1 MKMKRSPKA
10 KSKVFDITETEDKVR
25 QPPRLDRMTQ
35 LLKELR
41 NIRKSINSIEVSKKN
56 NAKSEEKLNTQFL
69 DLKNEIKELNE
80 MQEKITESVSNLNLQ
95 YAEINEDKGE
105 SHISKPE
112 ALVSEISSLKD
123 EFKQIND
130 VQTKLTESVS
140 DLVTGYQ
147 EITENIGSFL
157 ISQREALVNEVSSLK
172 DEFKQVNQSENT
184 EVSQQLSLDL
194 EKELDDVVNE
204 NKKLEEEKERQK
216 QDFDSELQKRDETI
230 KDLTKENLDLAGKI
244 DERGKML
251 KTAAARFK
259 QLQDEIQNL
268 KTKNNKQFKKII

>member
-1 MKMKRSPKA
+1 MKRSPKA

-25 QPPRLDRMTQ
+25 QPPKLDRMTQ

-41 NIRKSINSIEVSKKN
+41 NIRKSIHSIEVSKKN
-56 NAKSEEKLNTQFL
+56 SAKSEEILNTQFSA
-69 DLKNEIKELNE
+69 LKDEIKEINE

-95 YAEINEDKGE
+95 YTEINEDKGE
-105 SHISKPE
+105 SHMPKPE
-112 ALVSEISSLKD
+112 ALVNEISSLKD

-147 EITENIGSFL
+147 EITENIGNFQ
-157 ISQREALVNEVSSLK
+157 ISQREALLNEVSSLK
-172 DEFKQVNQSENT
+172 DEFKQINQSENT
-184 EVSQQLSLDL
+184 EVSQQLSLEL
-194 EKELDDVVNE
+194 EKELDDAVNE
-204 NKKLEEEKERQK
+204 NKKLEEEKEQQK

>member
-1 MKMKRSPKA
+1 MKRSPKA

-25 QPPRLDRMTQ
+25 QPPKLDRMTQ

-41 NIRKSINSIEVSKKN
+41 NIRKSIHSIEVSKKN
-56 NAKSEEKLNTQFL
+56 SAKSEEILNTQFSA
-69 DLKNEIKELNE
+69 LKDEIKEINE

-95 YAEINEDKGE
+95 YTEINEDKGE
-105 SHISKPE
+105 SHMPKPE
-112 ALVSEISSLKD
+112 ALVNEISSLKD

-147 EITENIGSFL
+147 EITENIGNFQ
-157 ISQREALVNEVSSLK
+157 ISQREALLNEVSSLK
-172 DEFKQVNQSENT
+172 DEFKQINQSENT
-184 EVSQQLSLDL
+184 EVAQQLGLEL
-194 EKELDDVVNE
+194 EKELDDAVNE

>member
-1 MKMKRSPKA
+1 MKRSPKA

-25 QPPRLDRMTQ
+25 QPPKLDRTTQ

-41 NIRKSINSIEVSKKN
+41 NIRKSLHSIEVSKKN
-56 NAKSEEKLNTQFL
+56 SAKSEEILNTQFSA
-69 DLKNEIKELNE
+69 LKDEIKEINE

-95 YAEINEDKGE
+95 YTEINEDKGE
-105 SHISKPE
+105 SHIPKPE
-112 ALVSEISSLKD
+112 ALVNEISSLKD

-130 VQTKLTESVS
+130 VQTKLTESVT

-147 EITENIGSFL
+147 EITENIGNFQ
-157 ISQREALVNEVSSLK
+157 ISQREALLNEVSSLK
-172 DEFKQVNQSENT
+172 DEFKQINQSENT
-184 EVSQQLSLDL
+184 EVSQQLGLEL
-194 EKELDDVVNE
+194 EKELDDAVNE

-230 KDLTKENLDLAGKI
+230 TDLTKENLDLAGKI

>member
-25 QPPRLDRMTQ
+25 QPPKLDRMTQ

-41 NIRKSINSIEVSKKN
+41 NIRKSIHSIEVSKKN
-56 NAKSEEKLNTQFL
+56 SAKSEEILNTQFSA
-69 DLKNEIKELNE
+69 LKDEIKEINE

-95 YAEINEDKGE
+95 YTEINEDKGE
-105 SHISKPE
+105 SHIPKPE
-112 ALVSEISSLKD
+112 ALVNEISSLKD

-194 EKELDDVVNE
+194 EKELDDAVNE

-230 KDLTKENLDLAGKI
+230 TDLTKENLDLAGKI

>member
-56 NAKSEEKLNTQFL
+56 NAKSEEKLNTQFSA
-69 DLKNEIKELNE
+69 LKDEIKEINE

-112 ALVSEISSLKD
+112 NLASEISSLKD

-194 EKELDDVVNE
+194 EKELDDAVNE

>member
-25 QPPRLDRMTQ
+25 QPPKLDRMTQ

-41 NIRKSINSIEVSKKN
+41 NIRKSIHSIEVSKKN
-56 NAKSEEKLNTQFL
+56 SAKSEEILNTQFSA
-69 DLKNEIKELNE
+69 LKDEIKEINE

-95 YAEINEDKGE
+95 YTEINEDKGE
-105 SHISKPE
+105 SHMPKPE
-112 ALVSEISSLKD
+112 ALVNEISSLKD

-147 EITENIGSFL
+147 EITENIGNFQ
-157 ISQREALVNEVSSLK
+157 ISQREALLNEVSSLK
-172 DEFKQVNQSENT
+172 DEFKQINQSENT
-184 EVSQQLSLDL
+184 EVSQQLSLEL
-194 EKELDDVVNE
+194 EKELDDAVNE

-268 KTKNNKQFKKII
+268 KTKNNKKFKKII

>member
-1 MKMKRSPKA
+1 MKRSPKA

-25 QPPRLDRMTQ
+25 QPPKLDRMTQ

-41 NIRKSINSIEVSKKN
+41 NIRKSIHSIEVSKKN
-56 NAKSEEKLNTQFL
+56 SAKSEEILNTQFSA
-69 DLKNEIKELNE
+69 LKDEIKEINE

-95 YAEINEDKGE
+95 YTEINEDKGE
-105 SHISKPE
+105 SHMPKPE
-112 ALVSEISSLKD
+112 ALVNEISSLKD

-147 EITENIGSFL
+147 EITENIGNFQ
-157 ISQREALVNEVSSLK
+157 ISQREALLNEVSSLK
-172 DEFKQVNQSENT
+172 DEFKQINQSENT
-184 EVSQQLSLDL
+184 EVSQQLGLEL
-194 EKELDDVVNE
+194 EKELDDAVNE

-268 KTKNNKQFKKII
+268 KTKNN

>member
-1 MKMKRSPKA
+1 MKRSPKA

-25 QPPRLDRMTQ
+25 QPPKLDRMTQ

-41 NIRKSINSIEVSKKN
+41 NIRKSIHSIEVSKKN
-56 NAKSEEKLNTQFL
+56 SAKSEEILNTQFSA
-69 DLKNEIKELNE
+69 LKDEIKEINE

-95 YAEINEDKGE
+95 YTEINEDKGE
-105 SHISKPE
+105 SHMPKPE
-112 ALVSEISSLKD
+112 ALVNEISSLKD

-147 EITENIGSFL
+147 EITENIGNFQ
-157 ISQREALVNEVSSLK
+157 ISQREALLNEVSSLK
-172 DEFKQVNQSENT
+172 DEFKQINQSENT
-184 EVSQQLSLDL
+184 EVSQHLSLEL
-194 EKELDDVVNE
+194 EKELDDAVNE

>member
-25 QPPRLDRMTQ
+25 QPPKLDRMTQ

-41 NIRKSINSIEVSKKN
+41 NIRKSIHSIEVSKKN
-56 NAKSEEKLNTQFL
+56 SAKSEEILNTQFSA
-69 DLKNEIKELNE
+69 LKDEIKEINE

-95 YAEINEDKGE
+95 YTEINEDKGE
-105 SHISKPE
+105 SHMPKPE
-112 ALVSEISSLKD
+112 ALVNEISSLKD

-147 EITENIGSFL
+147 EITENIGNFQ

-172 DEFKQVNQSENT
+172 DEFKQINQSENT
-184 EVSQQLSLDL
+184 EVSQKLSLEL
-194 EKELDDVVNE
+194 EKELDDAVNE
-204 NKKLEEEKERQK
+204 NKKLEEEKEQQK

>member
-69 DLKNEIKELNE
+69 ALKNEIKELNE

-112 ALVSEISSLKD
+112 NLASEISSLKD

-194 EKELDDVVNE
+194 EKELDDAVNE

>member
-25 QPPRLDRMTQ
+25 QPPKLDRMTQ
-35 LLKELR
+35 LLRELR
-41 NIRKSINSIEVSKKN
+41 NIRKSIHSIEVSKKN
-56 NAKSEEKLNTQFL
+56 SAKSEEILNTQFSA
-69 DLKNEIKELNE
+69 LKDEIKEINE

-95 YAEINEDKGE
+95 YTEINEDKGE
-105 SHISKPE
+105 SHMPKPE
-112 ALVSEISSLKD
+112 ALVNEISSLKD

-147 EITENIGSFL
+147 EITENIGNFQ
-157 ISQREALVNEVSSLK
+157 ISQREALLNEVSSLK
-172 DEFKQVNQSENT
+172 DEFKQINQSENT
-184 EVSQQLSLDL
+184 EVSQQLGLEL
-194 EKELDDVVNE
+194 EKELDDAVNE

>member
-1 MKMKRSPKA
+1 MKRSPKA

-25 QPPRLDRMTQ
+25 QPPKLDRTTQ

-41 NIRKSINSIEVSKKN
+41 NIRKSLHSIEVSKKN
-56 NAKSEEKLNTQFL
+56 SAKSEEILNTQFSA
-69 DLKNEIKELNE
+69 LKDEIKEINE

-95 YAEINEDKGE
+95 YTEINEDKGE
-105 SHISKPE
+105 SHMPKPE
-112 ALVSEISSLKD
+112 ALVNEISSLKD

-130 VQTKLTESVS
+130 VQTKLTESVT

-147 EITENIGSFL
+147 EITENIGNFQ
-157 ISQREALVNEVSSLK
+157 ISQREALLNEVSSLK
-172 DEFKQVNQSENT
+172 DKFKQINQSENT
-184 EVSQQLSLDL
+184 EVSQQLSLEL
-194 EKELDDVVNE
+194 EKELDDAVNE

-230 KDLTKENLDLAGKI
+230 TDLTKENLDLAGKI

>member
-25 QPPRLDRMTQ
+25 QPPKLDRMTQ

-41 NIRKSINSIEVSKKN
+41 NIRKSIHSIEVSKKN
-56 NAKSEEKLNTQFL
+56 SAKSEEILNTQFSA
-69 DLKNEIKELNE
+69 LKDEIKEINE

-95 YAEINEDKGE
+95 YTEINEDKGE
-105 SHISKPE
+105 SHMPKPE
-112 ALVSEISSLKD
+112 ALVNEISSLKD

-147 EITENIGSFL
+147 EITENIGNFQ
-157 ISQREALVNEVSSLK
+157 ISQREALLNEVSSLK
-172 DEFKQVNQSENT
+172 DEFKQINQSENT
-184 EVSQQLSLDL
+184 EVSQHLSLEL
-194 EKELDDVVNE
+194 EKELDDAVNE

>member
-25 QPPRLDRMTQ
+25 QPPKLDRMTQ

-41 NIRKSINSIEVSKKN
+41 NIRKSIHSIEVSKKN
-56 NAKSEEKLNTQFL
+56 SAKSEEILNTQFSA
-69 DLKNEIKELNE
+69 LKDEIKEINE

-112 ALVSEISSLKD
+112 NLASEISSLKD

-147 EITENIGSFL
+147 EITENIGNFQ
-157 ISQREALVNEVSSLK
+157 ISQREALLNEVSSLK
-172 DEFKQVNQSENT
+172 DEFKQINQSENT
-184 EVSQQLSLDL
+184 EVSQQLSLEL
-194 EKELDDVVNE
+194 EKELDDAVNE

>member
-25 QPPRLDRMTQ
+25 QPPKLDRMTQ

-41 NIRKSINSIEVSKKN
+41 NIRKSIHSIEVSKKN
-56 NAKSEEKLNTQFL
+56 SAKSEEILNTQFSA
-69 DLKNEIKELNE
+69 LKDEIKEINE

-95 YAEINEDKGE
+95 YTEINEDKGE
-105 SHISKPE
+105 SHMPKPE
-112 ALVSEISSLKD
+112 ALVNEISSLKD

-147 EITENIGSFL
+147 EITENIGNFQ
-157 ISQREALVNEVSSLK
+157 ISQREALLNEVSSLK
-172 DEFKQVNQSENT
+172 DEFKQINQSENT
-184 EVSQQLSLDL
+184 EVSQQLSLEL
-194 EKELDDVVNE
+194 EKELDDAVNE

>member
-1 MKMKRSPKA
+1 MKRSPKA

-25 QPPRLDRMTQ
+25 QPPKLDRTTQ

-41 NIRKSINSIEVSKKN
+41 NIRKSLHSIEVSKKN
-56 NAKSEEKLNTQFL
+56 SAKSEEILNTQFSA
-69 DLKNEIKELNE
+69 LKDEIKEINE

-95 YAEINEDKGE
+95 YTEINEDKGE
-105 SHISKPE
+105 SHIPKPE
-112 ALVSEISSLKD
+112 ALVNEISSLKD

-130 VQTKLTESVS
+130 VQTKLTESVT

-147 EITENIGSFL
+147 EITENIGNFQ
-157 ISQREALVNEVSSLK
+157 ISQREALLNEVSSLK
-172 DEFKQVNQSENT
+172 DEFKQINQSENT
-184 EVSQQLSLDL
+184 EVSQRLSLEL
-194 EKELDDVVNE
+194 EKELDDAVNE

-230 KDLTKENLDLAGKI
+230 TDLTKENLDLAGKI

>member
-1 MKMKRSPKA
+1 MKRSPKA
-10 KSKVFDITETEDKVR
+10 KSTVFDITETEDKVR
-25 QPPRLDRMTQ
+25 QPPKLDRMTQ

-41 NIRKSINSIEVSKKN
+41 NIRKSIHSIEVSKKN
-56 NAKSEEKLNTQFL
+56 SAKSEEILNTQFSA
-69 DLKNEIKELNE
+69 LKDEIKEINE

-95 YAEINEDKGE
+95 YTEIKEDKGE
-105 SHISKPE
+105 SHMPKPE
-112 ALVSEISSLKD
+112 ALVNEISSLKD

-147 EITENIGSFL
+147 EITENIGNFQ
-157 ISQREALVNEVSSLK
+157 ISQREALLNEVSSLK
-172 DEFKQVNQSENT
+172 DEFKQINQSENT
-184 EVSQQLSLDL
+184 EVSQQLGLEL
-194 EKELDDVVNE
+194 EKELDDAVNE

>member
-1 MKMKRSPKA
+1 MKRSPKA

-25 QPPRLDRMTQ
+25 QPPKLDRMTQ

-41 NIRKSINSIEVSKKN
+41 NIRKSIHSIEVSKKN
-56 NAKSEEKLNTQFL
+56 SAKSEEILNTQFSA
-69 DLKNEIKELNE
+69 LKDEIKEINE

-95 YAEINEDKGE
+95 YTEIKEDKGE
-105 SHISKPE
+105 SHMPKPE
-112 ALVSEISSLKD
+112 ALVNEISSLKD

-147 EITENIGSFL
+147 EITENIGNFQ
-157 ISQREALVNEVSSLK
+157 ISQREALLNEVSSLK
-172 DEFKQVNQSENT
+172 DEFKQINQSENT
-184 EVSQQLSLDL
+184 EVSQQLGLEL
-194 EKELDDVVNE
+194 EKELDDAVNE

>member
-69 DLKNEIKELNE
+69 ALKNEIKELNE
-80 MQEKITESVSNLNLQ
+80 MQKKITESVSNLNLQ

-112 ALVSEISSLKD
+112 NLASEISSLKD

-194 EKELDDVVNE
+194 EKELDDAVNE

>member
-1 MKMKRSPKA
+1 MKRSPKA

-25 QPPRLDRMTQ
+25 QPPKLDRMTQ

-41 NIRKSINSIEVSKKN
+41 NIRKSIHSIEVSKKN
-56 NAKSEEKLNTQFL
+56 SAKSEEILNTQFSA
-69 DLKNEIKELNE
+69 LKDEIKEINE

-95 YAEINEDKGE
+95 YTEINEDKGE
-105 SHISKPE
+105 SHMPKPE
-112 ALVSEISSLKD
+112 ALVNEISSLKD

-147 EITENIGSFL
+147 EITENIGNFQ
-157 ISQREALVNEVSSLK
+157 ISQREALLNEVSSLK
-172 DEFKQVNQSENT
+172 DEFKQINQSENT
-184 EVSQQLSLDL
+184 EVSQKLSLEL
-194 EKELDDVVNE
+194 EKELDDAVNE

-268 KTKNNKQFKKII
+268 KTKNNKKFKKII

>member
-10 KSKVFDITETEDKVR
+10 KSTVFDITETEDKVR
-25 QPPRLDRMTQ
+25 QPPKLDRMTQ

-41 NIRKSINSIEVSKKN
+41 NIRKSIHSIEVSKKN
-56 NAKSEEKLNTQFL
+56 SAKSEEILNTQFSA
-69 DLKNEIKELNE
+69 LKDEIKEINE

-95 YAEINEDKGE
+95 YTEIKEDKGE
-105 SHISKPE
+105 SHMPKPE
-112 ALVSEISSLKD
+112 ALVNEISSLKD

-147 EITENIGSFL
+147 EITENIGNFQ
-157 ISQREALVNEVSSLK
+157 ISQREALLNEVSSLK
-172 DEFKQVNQSENT
+172 DEFKQINQSENT
-184 EVSQQLSLDL
+184 EVSQNSSLEL
-194 EKELDDVVNE
+194 EKELDDAVNE

>member
-25 QPPRLDRMTQ
+25 QPPKLDRMTQ

-41 NIRKSINSIEVSKKN
+41 NIRKSIHSIEVSKKN
-56 NAKSEEKLNTQFL
+56 SAKSEEILNTQFSA
-69 DLKNEIKELNE
+69 LKDEIKEINE

-95 YAEINEDKGE
+95 YTEINEDKGE
-105 SHISKPE
+105 SHMPKPE
-112 ALVSEISSLKD
+112 ALVNEISSLKD

-147 EITENIGSFL
+147 EITENIGNFQ
-157 ISQREALVNEVSSLK
+157 ISQREALLNEVSSLK
-172 DEFKQVNQSENT
+172 DEFKQINQSENT
-184 EVSQQLSLDL
+184 EVSQQLSLEL
-194 EKELDDVVNE
+194 EKELDDAVNE

-230 KDLTKENLDLAGKI
+230 TDLTKENLDLAGKI

>member
-1 MKMKRSPKA
+1 MKRSPKA

-25 QPPRLDRMTQ
+25 QPPKLDRTTQ

-41 NIRKSINSIEVSKKN
+41 NIRKSLHSIEVSKKN
-56 NAKSEEKLNTQFL
+56 SAKSEEILNTQFSA
-69 DLKNEIKELNE
+69 LKDEIKEINE

-95 YAEINEDKGE
+95 YTEINEDKGE
-105 SHISKPE
+105 SHIPKPE
-112 ALVSEISSLKD
+112 ALVNEISSLKD

-130 VQTKLTESVS
+130 VQTKLTESVT

-147 EITENIGSFL
+147 EITENIGNFQ
-157 ISQREALVNEVSSLK
+157 ISQREALLNEVSSLK
-172 DEFKQVNQSENT
+172 DEFKQINQSENT
-184 EVSQQLSLDL
+184 EVSQQLSLEL
-194 EKELDDVVNE
+194 EKELDDAVNE

-216 QDFDSELQKRDETI
+216 QDFDSELQKKDETI

>member
-10 KSKVFDITETEDKVR
+10 KSTVFDITETEDKVR
-25 QPPRLDRMTQ
+25 QPPKLDRMTQ

-41 NIRKSINSIEVSKKN
+41 NIRKSIHSIEVSKKN
-56 NAKSEEKLNTQFL
+56 SAKSEEILNTQFSA
-69 DLKNEIKELNE
+69 LKDEIKEINE

-95 YAEINEDKGE
+95 YTEIKEDKGE
-105 SHISKPE
+105 SHMPKPE
-112 ALVSEISSLKD
+112 ALVNEISSLKD

-147 EITENIGSFL
+147 EITENIGNFQ
-157 ISQREALVNEVSSLK
+157 ISQREALLNEVSSLK
-172 DEFKQVNQSENT
+172 DEFKQINQSENT
-184 EVSQQLSLDL
+184 EVSQQLSLEL
-194 EKELDDVVNE
+194 EKELDDAVNE

-230 KDLTKENLDLAGKI
+230 TDLTKENLDLAGKI

-268 KTKNNKQFKKII
+268 KTKNNKKFKKII

>member
-1 MKMKRSPKA
+1 MKRSPKA
-10 KSKVFDITETEDKVR
+10 KSTVFDITETEDKVR
-25 QPPRLDRMTQ
+25 QPPKLDRMTQ

-41 NIRKSINSIEVSKKN
+41 NIRKSIHSIEVSKKN
-56 NAKSEEKLNTQFL
+56 SAKSEEILNTQFSA
-69 DLKNEIKELNE
+69 LKDEIKEINE

-95 YAEINEDKGE
+95 YTEIKEDKGE
-105 SHISKPE
+105 SHMPEPE
-112 ALVSEISSLKD
+112 ALVNEISSLKD

-147 EITENIGSFL
+147 EITENIGNFQ
-157 ISQREALVNEVSSLK
+157 ISQREALLNEVSSLK
-172 DEFKQVNQSENT
+172 DEFKQINQSENT
-184 EVSQQLSLDL
+184 EVSQQLGLEL
-194 EKELDDVVNE
+194 EKELDDAVNE

>member
-1 MKMKRSPKA
+1 MKRSPKA

-25 QPPRLDRMTQ
+25 QPPKLDRTTQ

-41 NIRKSINSIEVSKKN
+41 NIRKSLHSIEVSKKN
-56 NAKSEEKLNTQFL
+56 SAKSEEILNTQFSA
-69 DLKNEIKELNE
+69 LKDEIKEINE

-95 YAEINEDKGE
+95 YTEINEDKGE
-105 SHISKPE
+105 SHMPKPE
-112 ALVSEISSLKD
+112 ALVNEISSLKD

-130 VQTKLTESVS
+130 VQTKLTESVT

-147 EITENIGSFL
+147 EITENIGNFQ
-157 ISQREALVNEVSSLK
+157 ISQREALLNEVSSLK
-172 DEFKQVNQSENT
+172 DEFKQINQSENT
-184 EVSQQLSLDL
+184 EVSQQLSLEL
-194 EKELDDVVNE
+194 EKELDDAVNE

-216 QDFDSELQKRDETI
+216 QDFDSELQKKDETI

>member
-1 MKMKRSPKA
+1 MKRSPKA
-10 KSKVFDITETEDKVR
+10 KSTVFDITETEDKVR
-25 QPPRLDRMTQ
+25 QPPKLDRMTQ

-41 NIRKSINSIEVSKKN
+41 NIRKSIHSIEVSKKN
-56 NAKSEEKLNTQFL
+56 SAKSEEILNTQFSA
-69 DLKNEIKELNE
+69 LKDEIKEINE

-95 YAEINEDKGE
+95 YTEINEDKGE
-105 SHISKPE
+105 SHMPKPE
-112 ALVSEISSLKD
+112 ALVNEISSLKD

-147 EITENIGSFL
+147 EITENIGNFQ
-157 ISQREALVNEVSSLK
+157 ISQREALLNEVSSLK
-172 DEFKQVNQSENT
+172 DEFKQINQSENT
-184 EVSQQLSLDL
+184 EVSQQLGLEL
-194 EKELDDVVNE
+194 EKELDDAVNE

>member
-10 KSKVFDITETEDKVR
+10 KSTVFDITETEDKVR
-25 QPPRLDRMTQ
+25 QPPKLDRMTQ

-41 NIRKSINSIEVSKKN
+41 NIRKSIHSIEVSKKN
-56 NAKSEEKLNTQFL
+56 SAKSEEILNTQFSA
-69 DLKNEIKELNE
+69 LKDEIKEINE

-95 YAEINEDKGE
+95 YTEIKEDKGE
-105 SHISKPE
+105 SHMPKPE
-112 ALVSEISSLKD
+112 ALVNEISSLKD

-147 EITENIGSFL
+147 EITENIGNFQ
-157 ISQREALVNEVSSLK
+157 ISQREALLNEVSSLK
-172 DEFKQVNQSENT
+172 DEFKQINQSENT
-184 EVSQQLSLDL
+184 EVSQQLSLEL
-194 EKELDDVVNE
+194 EKELDDAVNE

>member
-69 DLKNEIKELNE
+69 ALKNEIKELNE

-112 ALVSEISSLKD
+112 NLASEISSLKD

-147 EITENIGSFL
+147 EITENIGNFQ
-157 ISQREALVNEVSSLK
+157 ISQREALLNEVSSLK
-172 DEFKQVNQSENT
+172 DEFKQINQSENT
-184 EVSQQLSLDL
+184 EVSQQLSLEL
-194 EKELDDVVNE
+194 EKELDDAVNE

>member
-10 KSKVFDITETEDKVR
+10 KSTVFDITETEDKVR
-25 QPPRLDRMTQ
+25 QPPKLDRMTQ

-41 NIRKSINSIEVSKKN
+41 NIRKSIHSIEVSKKN
-56 NAKSEEKLNTQFL
+56 SAKSEEILNTQFSA
-69 DLKNEIKELNE
+69 LKDEIKEINE

-95 YAEINEDKGE
+95 YTEIKEDKGE
-105 SHISKPE
+105 SHMPKPE
-112 ALVSEISSLKD
+112 ALVNEISSLKD

-147 EITENIGSFL
+147 EITENIGNFQ
-157 ISQREALVNEVSSLK
+157 ISQREALLNEVSSLK
-172 DEFKQVNQSENT
+172 DEFKQINQSENT
-184 EVSQQLSLDL
+184 EVSQQLGLEL
-194 EKELDDVVNE
+194 EKELDDAVNE

>member
-25 QPPRLDRMTQ
+25 QPPKLDRMTQ

-41 NIRKSINSIEVSKKN
+41 NIRKSIHSIEVSKKN
-56 NAKSEEKLNTQFL
+56 SAKSEEILNTQFSA
-69 DLKNEIKELNE
+69 LKDEIKEINE

-95 YAEINEDKGE
+95 YTEINEDKGE
-105 SHISKPE
+105 SHMPKPE
-112 ALVSEISSLKD
+112 ALVNEISSLKD

-140 DLVTGYQ
+140 DLVAGYQ
-147 EITENIGSFL
+147 EITENIGNFQ
-157 ISQREALVNEVSSLK
+157 ISQREALLNEVSSLK
-172 DEFKQVNQSENT
+172 DEFKQINQSENT
-184 EVSQQLSLDL
+184 EVSQQLSLEL
-194 EKELDDVVNE
+194 EKELDDAVNE

-230 KDLTKENLDLAGKI
+230 KDLTKENLELAGKI

>member
-1 MKMKRSPKA
+1 MKRSPKA

-25 QPPRLDRMTQ
+25 QPPKLDRMTQ

-41 NIRKSINSIEVSKKN
+41 NIRKSIHSIEVSKKN
-56 NAKSEEKLNTQFL
+56 SAKSEEILNTQFSA
-69 DLKNEIKELNE
+69 LKDEIKEINE

-95 YAEINEDKGE
+95 YTEINEDKGE
-105 SHISKPE
+105 SHMPKPE
-112 ALVSEISSLKD
+112 ALVNEISSLKD

-147 EITENIGSFL
+147 EITENIGNFQ
-157 ISQREALVNEVSSLK
+157 ISQREALLNEVSSLK
-172 DEFKQVNQSENT
+172 DEFKQINQSENT
-184 EVSQQLSLDL
+184 EVSQNSSLEL
-194 EKELDDVVNE
+194 EKELDDAVNE

-216 QDFDSELQKRDETI
+216 QDFDFELQKRDETI

>member
-25 QPPRLDRMTQ
+25 QPPKLDRMTL

-41 NIRKSINSIEVSKKN
+41 NIRKSIHSIEVSKKN
-56 NAKSEEKLNTQFL
+56 SAKSEEILNTQFSA
-69 DLKNEIKELNE
+69 LKDEIKEINE

-95 YAEINEDKGE
+95 YTEIKEDKGE
-105 SHISKPE
+105 SHMPKPE
-112 ALVSEISSLKD
+112 ALVNEISSLQD

-147 EITENIGSFL
+147 EITENIGNFQ
-157 ISQREALVNEVSSLK
+157 ISQREALLNEVSSLK
-172 DEFKQVNQSENT
+172 DEFKQINQSENT
-184 EVSQQLSLDL
+184 EVSQQLGLELD
-194 EKELDDVVNE
+194 KELDDAVNE

>member
-69 DLKNEIKELNE
+69 ALKNEIKELNE

-112 ALVSEISSLKD
+112 NLASEISSLKD

-194 EKELDDVVNE
+194 EKELDDAVNE

-230 KDLTKENLDLAGKI
+230 TDLTKENLDLAGKI

>member
-1 MKMKRSPKA
+1 MKRSPKA
-10 KSKVFDITETEDKVR
+10 KSTVFDITETEDKVR
-25 QPPRLDRMTQ
+25 QPPKLDRTTQ

-41 NIRKSINSIEVSKKN
+41 NIRKSIHSIEVSKKN
-56 NAKSEEKLNTQFL
+56 SAKSEEILNTQFSA
-69 DLKNEIKELNE
+69 LKDEIKEINE

-95 YAEINEDKGE
+95 YTEINEDKGE
-105 SHISKPE
+105 SHMPKPE
-112 ALVSEISSLKD
+112 ALVNEISSLKD

-130 VQTKLTESVS
+130 VQTKLTESVT

-147 EITENIGSFL
+147 EITENIGNFQ
-157 ISQREALVNEVSSLK
+157 ISQREALLNEVSSLK
-172 DEFKQVNQSENT
+172 DEFKQINQSENT
-184 EVSQQLSLDL
+184 EVSQQLSLEL
-194 EKELDDVVNE
+194 EKELDDAVNE

-230 KDLTKENLDLAGKI
+230 TDLTKENLDLAGKI

>member
-25 QPPRLDRMTQ
+25 QPPKLDRMTQ

-41 NIRKSINSIEVSKKN
+41 NIRKSIHSIEVSKKN
-56 NAKSEEKLNTQFL
+56 SAKSEEILNTQFSA
-69 DLKNEIKELNE
+69 LKDEIKEINE

-95 YAEINEDKGE
+95 YTEINEDKGE
-105 SHISKPE
+105 SHMPKPE
-112 ALVSEISSLKD
+112 ALVNEISSLKD

-147 EITENIGSFL
+147 EITENIGNFQ
-157 ISQREALVNEVSSLK
+157 ISQREALLNEVSSLK
-172 DEFKQVNQSENT
+172 DEFKQINQSENT
-184 EVSQQLSLDL
+184 EVSQQLSLEL
-194 EKELDDVVNE
+194 EKELDDAVNE
-204 NKKLEEEKERQK
+204 NKKLEEEKEQQK

>member
-1 MKMKRSPKA
+1 MKRSPKA

-25 QPPRLDRMTQ
+25 QPPKLDRTTQ

-41 NIRKSINSIEVSKKN
+41 NIRKSLHSIEVSKKN
-56 NAKSEEKLNTQFL
+56 SAKSEEILNTQFSA
-69 DLKNEIKELNE
+69 LKDEIKEINE

-95 YAEINEDKGE
+95 YTEINEDKGE
-105 SHISKPE
+105 SHIPKPE
-112 ALVSEISSLKD
+112 ALVNEISSLKD

-130 VQTKLTESVS
+130 VQTKLTESVT

-147 EITENIGSFL
+147 EITENIGNFQ
-157 ISQREALVNEVSSLK
+157 ISQREALLNEVSSLK
-172 DEFKQVNQSENT
+172 DEFKQINQSENT
-184 EVSQQLSLDL
+184 EVSQQLSLEL
-194 EKELDDVVNE
+194 EKELDDAVNE

-216 QDFDSELQKRDETI
+216 QDFDSELQKGDETI
-230 KDLTKENLDLAGKI
+230 TDLTKENLDLAGKI

>member
-1 MKMKRSPKA
+1 MKRSPKS

-25 QPPRLDRMTQ
+25 QPPKLDRMTQ

-41 NIRKSINSIEVSKKN
+41 NIRKSIHSIEVSKKN
-56 NAKSEEKLNTQFL
+56 SAKSEEILNTQFSA
-69 DLKNEIKELNE
+69 LKDEIKEINE

-95 YAEINEDKGE
+95 YTEINEDKGE
-105 SHISKPE
+105 SHMPKPE
-112 ALVSEISSLKD
+112 ALVNEISSLKD

-147 EITENIGSFL
+147 EITENIGNFQ
-157 ISQREALVNEVSSLK
+157 ISQREALLNEVSSIK
-172 DEFKQVNQSENT
+172 DEFKQINQSENT
-184 EVSQQLSLDL
+184 EVSQNSSLEL
-194 EKELDDVVNE
+194 EKELDDAVNE

>member
-1 MKMKRSPKA
+1 MKRSPKA

-25 QPPRLDRMTQ
+25 QPPKLDRTTQ

-41 NIRKSINSIEVSKKN
+41 NIRKSLHSIEVSKKN
-56 NAKSEEKLNTQFL
+56 SAKSEEILNTQFSA
-69 DLKNEIKELNE
+69 LKDEIKEINE

-95 YAEINEDKGE
+95 YTEINEDKGE
-105 SHISKPE
+105 SHMPKPE
-112 ALVSEISSLKD
+112 ALVNEISSLKD

-147 EITENIGSFL
+147 EITENIGNFQ
-157 ISQREALVNEVSSLK
+157 ISQREALLNEVSSLK
-172 DEFKQVNQSENT
+172 DEFKQINQSENT
-184 EVSQQLSLDL
+184 EVSQQLSLEL
-194 EKELDDVVNE
+194 EKELDDAVNE

-230 KDLTKENLDLAGKI
+230 TDLTKENLDLAGKI